1 MQEEKLSGFSLLQV
15 LLVVAIFMV
24 IVSLTVPNLY
34 QWQTGV
40 QINTIATEIGQNL
53 RRAQVKA
60 MSGFNNSNWGVYFS
74 DNSYTIFIGDSY
86 SGRDQ
91 SWDEDYLVLSS
102 ITMINDFSDEIIFSQ
117 NTGLPNTDGE
127 VIISNLSGDIISIT
141 INELG
146 VIEYR

>member
-1 MQEEKLSGFSLLQV
+1 MQSIKQRGFSFLQV
-15 LLVVAIFMV
+15 LLVIGLFMV
-24 IVSLTVPNLY
+24 MASLTVPSLY

-60 MSGFNNSNWGVYFS
+60 MSGFNNSNWGIYFS
-74 DNSYTIFIGDSY
+74 NNSYTIFIGSSY
-86 SGRDQ
+86 DGRDQ
-91 SWDEDYLVLSS
+91 SWDEDYLVSSS

-117 NTGLPNTDGE
+117 NTGLPSTSGE
-127 VIISNLSGDIISIT
+127 ITLSNLSGEVISIT